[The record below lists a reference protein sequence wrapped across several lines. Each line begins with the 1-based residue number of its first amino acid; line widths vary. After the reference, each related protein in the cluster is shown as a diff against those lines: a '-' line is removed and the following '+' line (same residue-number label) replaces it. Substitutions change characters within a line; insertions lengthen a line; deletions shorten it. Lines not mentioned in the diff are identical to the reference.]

1 MEREEFLYI
10 LVKVYSSHSH
20 YETAENTVSVEE
32 GRERKV
38 NLNNSSV

>member
-20 YETAENTVSVEE
+20 YETAENTVEEE